1 MVQVLMKSDLSK
13 FNSCREFAEA
23 FRIGEKDFILASRST
38 YEKHLKALELPA
50 KVVFRGDYGS
60 GEPTDVMCEAIMKDL
75 QGLDCDRIIA
85 IGGGAVIDIAKVLAV
100 AGGESMDELYDKAP
114 NLEKR
119 YKLVIVPT
127 TCGTGSEVT
136 NISIINRTRK
146 GTKMGLVS
154 PAMFADDAVLVPE
167 LLEGL
172 PLDVFATSS
181 IDALVHAVE
190 SSLSPRATHYSKL
203 FGYKAIEILI
213 RGYQKIAAEGPACR
227 DSLLEEFLIASN
239 YAGIAF
245 GTAGCGAVH
254 AMAYPLGGQY
264 HVPHGESNYALF
276 TGVMKKYMS
285 LRADGELAV
294 MNEFLAKLMACE
306 VSEVYETLEELLSR
320 VLRKKP
326 LREYGVQ
333 EAELR
338 TFAESVVTNQQR
350 LLGNSFVP
358 MTTERV
364 WEIYHSLY

>member
-1 MVQVLMKSDLSK
+1 MVQVVLKSNVSK
-13 FNSCREFAEA
+13 FDSCKAFAEA
-23 FRIGEKDFILASRST
+23 FQISEKDFILASRST
-38 YEKHLKALELPA
+38 YEKHLKPLNLPA
-50 KVVFRGDYGS
+50 KVLFRGDYGS
-60 GEPTDVMCEAIMKDL
+60 GEPTDVMCEAIMRDM
-75 QGLDCDRIIA
+75 QGIGCDRIIA

-100 AGGESMDELYDKAP
+100 SGGESMDELYDKAP
-114 NLEKR
+114 NLEKKYR
-119 YKLVIVPT
+119 LVIVPT

-154 PAMFADDAVLVPE
+154 PAMFAEDAVLIPE

-172 PLDVFATSS
+172 PLDVFAASS

-190 SSLSPRATHYSKL
+190 SSLSPKATTYSKL

-213 RGYQKIAAEGPACR
+213 RGYQRIAAEGIACR
-227 DSLLEEFLIASN
+227 EALAEEFLIASN

-245 GTAGCGAVH
+245 GTAGTGTVH

-276 TGVMKKYMS
+276 TGVMKKYLEYRS
-285 LRADGELAV
+285 DGELAV
-294 MNEFLAKLMACE
+294 MNAFLADLMHCGE
-306 VSEVYETLEELLSR
+306 TEVYEELEKLLSQ
-320 VLRKKP
+320 VLRKKR

-338 TFAESVVTNQQR
+338 EFAESVTANQQR

-358 MTTERV
+358 MTTELV
-364 WEIYHSLY
+364 WEIYQSLY

>member
-1 MVQVLMKSDLSK
+1 MVQVVLKSNVSK
-13 FNSCREFAEA
+13 FNSCKEFADA
-23 FRIGEKDFILASRST
+23 FQIGEKDFILASRST
-38 YEKHLKALELPA
+38 YEKHLKELNLPA
-50 KVVFRGDYGS
+50 KVAFRGDYGA
-60 GEPTDVMCEAIMKDL
+60 GEPTDIMCEAIMKDM
-75 QGLDCDRIIA
+75 QGVGCDRIIA

-100 AGGESMDELYDKAP
+100 ADGGSMDELYEKAP
-114 NLEKR
+114 NLEKK

-154 PAMFADDAVLVPE
+154 PAMFADDAVLIPE

-190 SSLSPRATHYSKL
+190 SSLSPKATHYSKL
-203 FGYKAIEILI
+203 FGYKAIEMLV
-213 RGYQKIAAEGPACR
+213 RGYQKIAEEGPESRNA
-227 DSLLEEFLIASN
+227 LLEDFLIASN
-239 YAGIAF
+239 YAGVAF
-245 GTAGCGAVH
+245 GTAGCGTVH

-276 TGVMKKYMS
+276 TGVMKKYLEHRS
-285 LRADGELAV
+285 DGELAV
-294 MNEFLAKLMACE
+294 MNRFLANLMNCGEA
-306 VSEVYETLEELLSR
+306 EVYEELEKLLSQ

-333 EAELR
+333 ESELKG
-338 TFAESVVTNQQR
+338 FAESVTTNQQR

-358 MTTERV
+358 MTTELV
-364 WEIYHSLY
+364 WEIYQSLY